1 VNWAKAWKAA
11 AKTRVALRDFDQLWA
26 AYQDATKLM
35 FKALDKV
42 SAVEEAHEADLE
54 DLRMLMRHC
63 TAAYEFMSRGRI
75 TKPNTLPQ
83 AVIDLAKELD
93 EEVLNE
99 AVEEAVEEALADYRG
114 RCTVEYEMRLADERD
129 ALRERV
135 KELEEAI
142 GEALYEIE
150 TANIDWALLN
160 NHSPDYDPSYK
171 PEYPKEQEILKAA
184 LRGKP

>member
-135 KELEEAI
+135 KELEAFVAKVDSDFAQ
-142 GEALYEIE
+142 GARFLDF
-150 TANIDWALLN
+150 ARFGFWAGDLLR
-160 NHSPDYDPSYK
+160 K
-171 PEYPKEQEILKAA
+171 V
-184 LRGKP
+184 GK